1 MHSDPFVCDGKP
13 DSPSTRAGDRC
24 QYSINVMALSEPTGG
39 GRFPGVTSLL
49 VPSPP
54 SPTMEGRAAATFE
67 LVRAWMFSDAMS
79 RLLEAFGEVLPAS
92 GMAWTPGDSAFDW
105 LHLNED
111 FPSWVD
117 ALVGG
122 TGDRR
127 LADDQL
133 DVVRRALAIER
144 LAADDFN
151 FRSRDGVE
159 YKERSQAVEADFSD
173 DLRRL
178 VHTQADDLGLVT
190 PVEARYR
197 TYDRTL
203 VLGGGYR
210 SPLLRARYAKVLQS
224 QGIDLGALYF
234 LGSPRF
240 LIADPPERP
249 KVESYAPAATDEF
262 DLMAAAGCAEFGL
275 SAAAVELVCGCAS
288 VEMSCP
294 RWKERDDPQ
303 AGDTPAAY
311 THERKQVLTDAAG
324 EPAAVVLSASTGRPP
339 YRPDTS
345 DTFALWGRIAQP
357 RHGERIL
364 IVTTQVFVPFQTF
377 DGVRQLQL
385 RSGVDIDVVGF
396 GAEWGDRVLT
406 AEYLLQ
412 EVLSAIRSARR
423 LLVDAAAILTGPP
436 AP

>member
-1 MHSDPFVCDGKP
+1 
-13 DSPSTRAGDRC
+13 
-24 QYSINVMALSEPTGG
+24 
-39 GRFPGVTSLL
+39 
-49 VPSPP
+49 
-54 SPTMEGRAAATFE
+54 
-67 LVRAWMFSDAMS
+67 MFSDAMS
-79 RLLEAFGEVLPAS
+79 RLLEAFGELLPAP
-92 GMAWTPGDSAFDW
+92 GMAWTPGDPADNW

-111 FPSWVD
+111 LPSWLD

-127 LADDQL
+127 LTDDQL
-133 DVVRRALAIER
+133 DVLRRALAIER

-173 DLRRL
+173 ELRRL
-178 VHTQADDLGLVT
+178 VHAQADDLGLVT
-190 PVEARYR
+190 PDEARYQ

-203 VLGGGYR
+203 VLGGGYL
-210 SPLLRARYAKVLQS
+210 SPLLRARYAKLLQS

-234 LGSPRF
+234 LGSPRL

-249 KVESYAPAATDEF
+249 KVEFYAPAATDEF

-275 SAAAVELVCGCAS
+275 SPAAVELICGCAS
-288 VEMSCP
+288 VEVSCP
-294 RWKERDDPQ
+294 NWKERDSPQ
-303 AGDTPAAY
+303 ARETPASY

-324 EPAAVVLSASTGRPP
+324 EPPAMVLSASTGRPP

-345 DTFALWGRIAQP
+345 DTFALWSRIAQP
-357 RHGERIL
+357 CHGERIL

-385 RSGVDIDVVGF
+385 RHGVDIDVVGY
-396 GAEWGDRVLT
+396 GAEWGDRAET

-423 LLVDAAAILTGPP
+423 LLVDAAAILTSAP
-436 AP
+436 AH